1 LHPETKLL
9 MTRMIEDAAYDEA
22 FARLLQSFVAE
33 KERERSSWA
42 RITVSAHYMLG
53 GKSPQIERM
62 AAVTETVLLA
72 LDLMDDLQD
81 QDQSDKPWMRCP
93 APVALNALLA
103 LLMGVVAEFGE
114 LQVQGR
120 ALAQASRIVAR
131 SINGQQADVTDTIAS
146 VDDYLRM
153 TQEKSGSLFRFA
165 CFMGYVDVNAAD
177 DAIAILH
184 ELADCIGLIQQ
195 IQNDMRD
202 IVRVDEKNDLLG
214 KKRTLPALYLLS
226 IDDPAFR
233 PIQEYY
239 AGAIPKEA
247 LLQQKEAII
256 RMIRDSGCLE
266 YSRVVQSV
274 CLQKAERLY
283 AQLPAVS
290 PWKEAFRELT
300 FASYLSGS

>member
-1 LHPETKLL
+1 MHPDTKLH
-9 MTRMIEDAAYDEA
+9 MTRMIDNVAYGEE

-33 KERERSSWA
+33 KERERSSWS
-42 RITVSAHYMLG
+42 RITVAAHYMLG
-53 GKSPQIERM
+53 GRSPHIERW
-62 AAVTETVLLA
+62 AAATETVLLA

-93 APVALNALLA
+93 APVALNGLLA
-103 LLMGVVAEFGE
+103 LLMGVVAELGE
-114 LQVQGR
+114 LQVHSR
-120 ALAQASRIVAR
+120 VLVEASRIVAR
-131 SINGQQADVTDTIAS
+131 SINGQQADVTNSIAT
-146 VDDYLRM
+146 VDDYLLM

-165 CFMGYVDVNAAD
+165 CFMGYAD
-177 DAIAILH
+177 TECPDETVAILH

-233 PIQEYY
+233 PFQDYY
-239 AGAIPKEA
+239 GGVIT
-247 LLQQKEAII
+247 KEAILRQKTSLI

-283 AQLPAVS
+283 EQLPAVS
-290 PWKEAFRELT
+290 PWKETFKELT
-300 FASYLSGS
+300 FGSYLSGS